1 MLDATELCE
10 EMILG
15 RGELIGLMSRVVH
28 VALDLVLF
36 GPEPTLGHDLFE
48 DLTFADIVVE
58 VMPVARC
65 EHLHIRDR
73 IEVTVDDTPGS
84 IIHQNGFCLHGVNR
98 ISA

>member
-1 MLDATELCE
+1 MLSLSSPSLDVSLGLLDATELCE

-58 VMPVARC
+58 VMPVARR
-65 EHLHIRDR
+65 LPVTTASIRV
-73 IEVTVDDTPGS
+73 IVFAV
-84 IIHQNGFCLHGVNR
+84 
-98 ISA
+98 